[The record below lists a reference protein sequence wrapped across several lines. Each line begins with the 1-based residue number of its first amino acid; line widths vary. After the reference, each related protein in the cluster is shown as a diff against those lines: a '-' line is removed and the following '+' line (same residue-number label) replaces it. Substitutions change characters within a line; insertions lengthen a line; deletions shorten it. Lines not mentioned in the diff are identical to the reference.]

1 MDLNKYQL
9 KYNFHRRYL
18 LSLKDLNDEEIA
30 ELICLA
36 REYKYKRVVHEQST
50 VLKNKYV
57 LLITKPRFPQ
67 TGITFEISVKE
78 LGGSPVVSA
87 MNGEDIENRLADEY
101 YVKALSTVGLSA
113 IMISTSKVSDTEIFE
128 KTVNLPVINANTD
141 CSPCQALSALLTI
154 FEICHSFTGLKVT
167 LAGNFKVDDNS
178 LLYGLIKLGAD
189 VTLLTTENG
198 EPEEEIIEYCSQFT
212 DLKITKDK
220 KVALKGADIV
230 CIGSGDKDNPLN
242 LTADDL
248 LVASPS
254 VKVLTPVPVDYTVA
268 DKSVFKKDE
277 TPVLKQAENLIHVYK
292 AVLTALAGKKTI

>member
-9 KYNFHRRYL
+9 KYKFHRRYL

-36 REYKYKRVVHEQST
+36 REYKYKRVVQEQSS

-67 TGITFEISVKE
+67 TGITFEIAVKE
-78 LGGSPVVSA
+78 LGGIPVVSA

-113 IMISTSKVSDTEIFE
+113 IMVSTSKVSDTEMFE
-128 KTVNLPVINANTD
+128 KTVNLPVINATND

-154 FEICHSFTGLKVT
+154 FEICQSFSGLKVT
-167 LAGNFKVDDNS
+167 LVGNFKTEDNS

-189 VTLLTTENG
+189 VTLFPTKNG
-198 EPEEEIIEYCSQFT
+198 DPTKETIEYCSQYT
-212 DLKITKDK
+212 DLKIVKDK
-220 KVALKGADIV
+220 AVALKGAEIV
-230 CIGSGDKDNPLN
+230 CIGSSENDESLN
-242 LTADDL
+242 LNSDDL
-248 LVASPS
+248 LVASPV
-254 VKVLTPVPVDYTVA
+254 VKVLTPVPVDYKIA

-277 TPVLKQAENLIHVYK
+277 TPILKQAENLIHVYK
-292 AVLTALAGKKTI
+292 SVLTSLAGKKI

>member
-9 KYNFHRRYL
+9 KYKFHRRYL

-30 ELICLA
+30 ERICLA
-36 REYKYKRVVHEQST
+36 REYKYKRVVQEQSS

-67 TGITFEISVKE
+67 TGITFEIAVKE
-78 LGGSPVVSA
+78 LGGIPVVSA

-113 IMISTSKVSDTEIFE
+113 IMVSTSKVSDTEMFE
-128 KTVNLPVINANTD
+128 KTVNLPVINATND

-154 FEICHSFTGLKVT
+154 FEICQSFSGLKVT
-167 LAGNFKVDDNS
+167 LVGNFKTEDNS

-189 VTLLTTENG
+189 VTLFPTKNG
-198 EPEEEIIEYCSQFT
+198 DPTKETIEYCSQYT
-212 DLKITKDK
+212 DRKIVKDK
-220 KVALKGADIV
+220 AVALKGAEIV
-230 CIGSGDKDNPLN
+230 CIGSSENDESLN
-242 LTADDL
+242 LNSDDL
-248 LVASPS
+248 LVASPV
-254 VKVLTPVPVDYTVA
+254 VKVLTPVPVDYKIA

-277 TPVLKQAENLIHVYK
+277 TPILKQAENLIHVYK
-292 AVLTALAGKKTI
+292 SVLTSLAGKKI

>member
-9 KYNFHRRYL
+9 KYKFHRRYL

-36 REYKYKRVVHEQST
+36 REYKYKRVVQEQSS

-67 TGITFEISVKE
+67 TGITFEIAVKE
-78 LGGSPVVSA
+78 LGGIPVVSA

-113 IMISTSKVSDTEIFE
+113 IMVSTSKVSDTEMFE
-128 KTVNLPVINANTD
+128 KTVNLPVINATND

-154 FEICHSFTGLKVT
+154 FEICQSFSGLKVT
-167 LAGNFKVDDNS
+167 LVGNFKTEDNS

-189 VTLLTTENG
+189 VTLFPTKNG
-198 EPEEEIIEYCSQFT
+198 DPTKETIEYCSQYT
-212 DLKITKDK
+212 DRKIVKDK
-220 KVALKGADIV
+220 AVALKGAEIV
-230 CIGSGDKDNPLN
+230 CIGSSENDESLN
-242 LTADDL
+242 LNSDDL
-248 LVASPS
+248 LVASPV
-254 VKVLTPVPVDYTVA
+254 VKVLTPVPVDYKIA

-277 TPVLKQAENLIHVYK
+277 TPILKQAENLIHVYK
-292 AVLTALAGKKTI
+292 SVLTSLAGKKI

>member
-9 KYNFHRRYL
+9 KYKFQRKYL
-18 LSLKDLNDEEIA
+18 LSLKDLNEEEIA
-30 ELICLA
+30 ELICLG
-36 REYKYKRVVHEQST
+36 REFKYKRVVQEQSP

-67 TGITFEISVKE
+67 TGITFQIAVKE
-78 LGGSPVVSA
+78 LGGNPVVSA

-101 YVKALSTVGLSA
+101 YVKVLSAVGLSA
-113 IMISTSKVSDTEIFE
+113 IMISTSKVSDTEMFE

-154 FEICHSFTGLKVT
+154 FEICHSFSGLKVT

-189 VTLLTTENG
+189 VTLLPTKNG
-198 EPEEEIIEYCSQFT
+198 EPDEETIAYCSQFT
-212 DLKITKDK
+212 DLKIVKDK
-220 KVALKGADIV
+220 AVALKGAEIV
-230 CIGSGDKDNPLN
+230 CVGTGEKDYPLN
-242 LTADDL
+242 LTSDDL
-248 LVASPS
+248 SLSSPM
-254 VKVLTPVPVDYTVA
+254 VKVLTTVPVDYSVA

-277 TPVLKQAENLIHVYK
+277 TPILKQAENLIHVYK
-292 AVLTALAGKKTI
+292 AVLTALASKKHL